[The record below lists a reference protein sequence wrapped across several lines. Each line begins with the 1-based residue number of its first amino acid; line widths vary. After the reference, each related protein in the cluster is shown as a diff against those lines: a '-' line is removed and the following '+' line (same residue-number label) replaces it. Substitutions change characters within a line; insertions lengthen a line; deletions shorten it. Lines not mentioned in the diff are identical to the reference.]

1 MHKNKIMFIQRQ
13 ITSAIREMLPK
24 FPILL
29 VTGPRQSG
37 KTTLLRNT
45 FPDYR
50 YVNLEYA
57 DNRAFA
63 SEDPRGFLR
72 QYDTNTIIDEAQRV
86 PELFSWLQA
95 KTDEDRKMGQY
106 ILSGSQNFLLMA
118 KTVQSLAGRVAIFKL
133 LPLSYAELLE
143 ANLNPQTPESAIFTG
158 GYPTLFDREI
168 APPQYF
174 PSYIETYLERDVR
187 SLTNVQD
194 LGQFRNFL
202 RLCAGHIGQTIN
214 YQGLANDCGINVGTV
229 KNWLSIL
236 ETSHILYQLPPY
248 FENFNKRLI
257 KSPKIYFYDTGLA
270 CHLLNLNT
278 ASTIEQYYMRGSLF
292 ENWVISEM
300 MKNRFNA
307 NKPTAFYFWKDSN
320 AVEVDLVVNEDGR
333 TNLFEMKYSFT
344 IKSDFWK
351 GIASFRN
358 TAPHLTGSNNVIYV
372 GDEKQARTNGTF
384 VSWRSIAE
392 Y

>member
-1 MHKNKIMFIQRQ
+1 MFVQRH
-13 ITSAIREMLPK
+13 IASAIREMLPK

-45 FPDYR
+45 FPEYR
-50 YVNLEYA
+50 YVNMEYA

-63 SEDPRGFLR
+63 LEDPRGFLR

-95 KTDEDRKMGQY
+95 KTDEDKKMGQY

-133 LPLSYAELLE
+133 LPLSHAELSE
-143 ANLNPQTPESAIFTG
+143 ANLMAQTPESAIFTG

-194 LGQFRNFL
+194 LGVFRNFL
-202 RLCAGHIGQTIN
+202 RLCAGHIGQTVN
-214 YQGLANDCGINVGTV
+214 YQRLANDCGISMPTV

-236 ETSHILYQLPPY
+236 ETSHILFQLQPY
-248 FENFNKRLI
+248 FENFNKRLV
-257 KSPKIYFYDTGLA
+257 KSPKLYFYDTGLA
-270 CHLLNLNT
+270 CHLLNLNS
-278 ASTIEQYYMRGSLF
+278 AATIEQYYMRGSLF
-292 ENWVISEM
+292 ENTVIAEM
-300 MKNRFNA
+300 MKNRLNA
-307 NKPTAFYFWKDSN
+307 NQPTAFYFWKDAN
-320 AVEVDLVVNEDGR
+320 AVEVDLVVCEDGR
-333 TNLFEMKYSFT
+333 TDLFEIKYSFT

-351 GIASFRN
+351 GIVSFRN
-358 TAPHLTGSNNVIYV
+358 TAPHLLGSNNVVYV
-372 GDEKQARTNGTF
+372 GDEKQTRTGGTF
-384 VSWRSIAE
+384 LPWQSIAKL
-392 Y
+392 